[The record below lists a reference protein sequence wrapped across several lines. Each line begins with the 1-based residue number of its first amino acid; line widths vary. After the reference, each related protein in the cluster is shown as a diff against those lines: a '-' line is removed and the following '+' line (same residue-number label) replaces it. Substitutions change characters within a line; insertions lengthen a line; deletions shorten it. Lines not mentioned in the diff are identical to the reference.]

1 MDAGDD
7 PVGDISRAAAS
18 GIAGRRLGRYELIAR
33 LGAGGMGVVYQ
44 ARDLERSATVALKTL
59 HRLEPEALL
68 RLKNEFRFVANVTHP
83 NLVALYE
90 LCSEDDQW
98 FFTMEYVPGQSL
110 AQWLRPLG
118 TVPSHASTLPVTQAA
133 LVTPG
138 GPGAVPAAGTG
149 RRADEM
155 PTAELAASPTGG
167 FPDGS
172 QPIRQP
178 MPLADLQRIFRALA
192 DGVSALHA
200 AGKLHCDIKPGNVML
215 SDDGRVVLLDFG
227 LVSDRAER
235 ASGGHGALMIA
246 GTPEYMAPEQMRGK
260 PATEAS
266 DWYAFGT
273 MLYEALT
280 GRLPFRGEG
289 IGLLYDKLN
298 TAAAPLPEPLAAPP
312 ELARLAMALLER
324 DPALR
329 PTGAEVHAC
338 LGGAPAIRLPRGDA
352 PIVGRDDHLAALT
365 RALDTVKAGRTVT
378 VHVHGGSGM
387 GKTALV
393 QRFLAAQRDAGAV
406 VLTGRCYERE
416 SVPYK
421 AFDSLIDSLTRHLQA
436 LPEDAIR
443 ARLPEHAAELA
454 RVFPVLREIAAL
466 SPAPAGDRD
475 DPRGEQR
482 DQQEVRRRAFR
493 ALKDLLARIAEHAP
507 LVLHIDDLQWGDADS
522 FALLDDLPAPPG
534 APRLLLVCSFRSED
548 GRAPELLAE
557 HRRMQAMIGEQVDV
571 RELVVGRLDEP
582 QSIAVAAALLGTGP
596 GDARAREIAQEADG
610 TPLFI
615 EELVNH
621 ALSDAAGLPDGERLT
636 LDRVVLARVAQL
648 PAEHRRLLGVVAVAG
663 RPLAQGVAARA
674 ADLAGDVRAI
684 WTQLRAAHLVRTQ
697 GPRKA
702 DQVESFHDRI
712 RESVTASL
720 AADALADHHRRLAT
734 AYEAEGGAD
743 PEVLSQHWLGGGV
756 RDAAGRYA
764 ALAADRAAGALA
776 FARAAELYRRAAEC
790 LPGDRG
796 LRIQWADA
804 LVNAGKC
811 AEAAP
816 LYLEAARDAA
826 TAADASELR
835 RRAAEQ
841 LLVSGRIEEGVAVL
855 RPLLAEAG
863 LPWPATP
870 RRALIGLIGRMIQ
883 LDLRGIRFD
892 DRAEPAIPRAE
903 LRSIDTAWTAGKG
916 LGSVDIMRGAYFIVR
931 STHRALAAGD
941 ARRVSRGLAHVGL
954 LMIARGIP
962 REIDKGRRLIAE
974 AERIARAVGDPHL
987 IGFAQINAGTA
998 SMTLCELEAAAHALD
1013 DGVRLLEQQ
1022 CTGVAWECSFA
1033 HAVRVNVLRLMG
1045 EFGELAVRGS
1055 AWLRTSDGNGDR
1067 YGAVWI
1073 RIHTSS
1079 VLLAADDPGAAEAQL
1094 TETANGWSAG
1104 VFTPQHM
1111 SATQLAC
1118 ECDLYRGEPVAALR
1132 RLERVWKIADA
1143 AYATGW
1149 QITRVLNRLA
1159 RASAALACGAA
1170 TPAEQRWLIPLAG
1183 HDARQLER
1191 EGRPYARAA
1200 AALIR
1205 AAIAHQRGEPE
1216 RALAELDVAVL
1227 GFDAARM
1234 KLYAACARRRRGEL
1248 LGGDAGRDEIA
1259 RADAVLRA
1267 EGIRDVRRWT
1277 AVYAA
1282 GFEAP

>member
-1 MDAGDD
+1 MDPEDRAGDL
-7 PVGDISRAAAS
+7 PLTAS
-18 GIAGRRLGRYELIAR
+18 AGIAGRRLGRYELIKR

-44 ARDLERSATVALKTL
+44 AHDLERGATVALKTL

-110 AQWLRPLG
+110 AAWLRPQAP
-118 TVPSHASTLPVTQAA
+118 VPSHASTLTITQPVLA
-133 LVTPG
+133 TPG
-138 GPGAVPAAGTG
+138 AQAVGTPV
-149 RRADEM
+149 RTPDQLD
-155 PTAELAASPTGG
+155 TTELPHARSGG

-178 MPLADLQRIFRALA
+178 MPLPDLQRIFRALA
-192 DGVSALHA
+192 EGISALHA

-215 SDDGRVVLLDFG
+215 CDDGRVVLLDFG

-235 ASGGHGALMIA
+235 AAAGHGALMIA
-246 GTPEYMAPEQMRGK
+246 GTPEYMAPEQMRAQ

-273 MLYEALT
+273 MLFEALA
-280 GRLPFRGEG
+280 GHLPFRGEG

-298 TAAAPLPEPLAAPP
+298 CAAPPLPEPSAAPA
-312 ELARLAMALLER
+312 ELIRLTMALLER

-329 PTGAEVHAC
+329 PTAAEVHAC
-338 LGGAPAIRLPRGDA
+338 LGAGGAPAIRPLRDDP
-352 PIVGRDDHLAALT
+352 PIVGRDDHLAALG
-365 RALDTVKAGRTVT
+365 RALDTVRAGRAVT

-393 QRFLAAQRDAGAV
+393 QRFLAEQRRAGAV

-421 AFDSLIDSLTRHLQA
+421 AFDSLIDSLARHLQA
-436 LPEDAIR
+436 QSEDAIR
-443 ARLPEHAAELA
+443 ALLPEHAPELA

-466 SPAPAGDRD
+466 SPGASPALD
-475 DPRGEQR
+475 QR

-522 FALLDDLPAPPG
+522 FAILNDLPAPPL

-548 GRAPELLAE
+548 GEAPHLLAE
-557 HRRMQAMIGEQVDV
+557 HRRMQAMIGELVDV
-571 RELVVGRLDEP
+571 RELVVGPLAEP
-582 QSIAVAAALLGTGP
+582 QAIAVAAALLGTGP
-596 GDARAREIAQEADG
+596 GDARARDIAQESHG
-610 TPLFI
+610 TPFFI

-621 ALSDAAGLPDGERLT
+621 ALSSDAAGLPDDHRLT
-636 LDRVVLARVAQL
+636 LDRVVLARVAGL
-648 PAEHRRLLGVVAVAG
+648 PAEHRRLLGIVAVAG
-663 RPLAQGVAARA
+663 RPVAQGIAARA
-674 ADLAGDVRAI
+674 AALDGDVRAT

-697 GPRKA
+697 GPRDA

-712 RESVTASL
+712 RESVYASL
-720 AADALADHHRRLAT
+720 PADALADHHRRLA
-734 AYEAEGGAD
+734 AAFEAAGGAD
-743 PEVLSQHWLGGGV
+743 PEVLSRHWLGGGE

-764 ALAADRAAGALA
+764 AQAADRAADALA

-796 LRIQWADA
+796 LRIRWADA

-816 LYLEAARDAA
+816 LYLDAARDAG

-863 LPWPATP
+863 LRWPATP

-883 LDLRGIRFD
+883 LDVRGIRFD
-892 DRAEPAIPRAE
+892 DRAEAEIPREE

-962 REIDKGRRLIAE
+962 REVDKGRRLIAE
-974 AERIARAVGDPHL
+974 AERIARAIGDPHL
-987 IGFAQINAGTA
+987 IGFARINAGTA
-998 SMTLCELEAAAHALD
+998 SMTLCELEAAARALD
-1013 DGVRLLEQQ
+1013 DGVRQLEEE
-1022 CTGVAWECSFA
+1022 CTGVAWETSFA

-1045 EFGELAVRGS
+1045 ELGDLAVRGS
-1055 AWLRTSDGNGDR
+1055 AWLRTSDENGDR

-1079 VLLAADDPGAAEAQL
+1079 VLLAADDPDAARAQL

-1104 VFTPQHM
+1104 LFTPQHM
-1111 SATQLAC
+1111 SATLLAC
-1118 ECDLYRGEPVAALR
+1118 ECDLYRGDPAGALR
-1132 RLERVWKIADA
+1132 RLERVWDIAEA

-1149 QITRVLNRLA
+1149 QMTRVLNLA
-1159 RASAALACGAA
+1159 MRASAAVACARTAPDERRRLLALA
-1170 TPAEQRWLIPLAG
+1170 TD
-1183 HDARQLER
+1183 DARRLDR

-1205 AAIAHQRGEPE
+1205 GALAHQRGELE
-1216 RALAELDVAVL
+1216 RAVAELDAAAG

-1248 LGGDAGRDEIA
+1248 VGGDHGRAEVA